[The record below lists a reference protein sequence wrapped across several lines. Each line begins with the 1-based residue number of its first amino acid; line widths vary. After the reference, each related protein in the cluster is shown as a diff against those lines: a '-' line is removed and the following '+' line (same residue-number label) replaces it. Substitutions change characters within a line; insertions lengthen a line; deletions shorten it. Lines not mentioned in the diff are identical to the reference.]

1 MFSDEIRC
9 VYQNNQLGEVIC
21 QLRFPQI
28 LSIEAN
34 LPAEFQDTIR
44 DQFPLFSQRMEAP
57 APKISGAPGNL
68 SLENQPK
75 THNYQFVSEDG
86 VWRVN
91 LTSSFISLSCSKY
104 TCWEDFAEKLDKPL
118 ASFIKIYKPA
128 FFERVGLRYL
138 NFISRHTLG
147 LEGAPFAELISPCY
161 LGVLSCEDIL
171 ETNCTR
177 SSIDT
182 ELSIRGGCKAK
193 IHAGPGLVQRN
204 GQKDTEVKFIFDQD
218 LYMPGK
224 VPVNLSAPCLQ
235 TLHGQAYSIFRG
247 AVTPML
253 HNAME
258 PHEP

>member
-1 MFSDEIRC
+1 MFSSEPRC
-9 VYQNNQLGEVIC
+9 IYHMNQLGEVIC

-34 LPAEFQDTIR
+34 LPADFQDAIR
-44 DQFPLFSQRMEAP
+44 GEFPMFSQRMEAA
-57 APKISGAPGNL
+57 APKISGAPGSF

-75 THNYQFVSEDG
+75 THNYQFASEDG
-86 VWRVN
+86 IWRVN
-91 LTSSFISLSCSKY
+91 LTSKFISLACSKY
-104 TCWEDFAEKLDKPL
+104 TSWEEFAAKLDKPL

-138 NFISRHTLG
+138 NFISRHELG
-147 LEGAPFAELISPCY
+147 LEGTPFPDLISPCY
-161 LGVLSCEDIL
+161 LGVLACEDVA
-171 ETNCTR
+171 EASCTR
-177 SSIDT
+177 SSVDT

-204 GQKDTEVKFIFDQD
+204 GKKDDEIKFIFDQD

-235 TLHGQAYSIFRG
+235 TLHGQAYSIFRY
-247 AVTPML
+247 AITNML
-253 HNAME
+253 HKAMDPE
-258 PHEP
+258 EI